1 MQLEREEQE
10 PGCVGLSCE
19 GEEEREEREEGMPD
33 KKVKLRLASG
43 GKSNPRKGRLVGSR
57 YLAWVCGG
65 WGSRRSG
72 GYRACRWKA
81 GK

>member
-1 MQLEREEQE
+1 
-10 PGCVGLSCE
+10 
-19 GEEEREEREEGMPD
+19 MPD

-43 GKSNPRKGRLVGSR
+43 GKSYLRKGRLVGSR

-72 GYRACRWKA
+72 GYRACSWKV